1 MKDDTQQFSALSKRL
16 DSCLTK
22 DRGRLQHAINKMR
35 ERTKKKL
42 PVDKIQC
49 DIEAQIEVSQLA
61 AQGRYALIGD
71 ISYPPLPVSER
82 KEEIKEAIS
91 QHQVVVIAGE
101 TGSGKTTQLPK
112 ICLELGYG
120 AQGLIGHTQPRRL
133 AARTVATRIAEELHS
148 EVGSKVGYQVRFTD
162 LVSDDSLI
170 KLMTDGILLAET
182 QHDPL
187 LSKYQVIIIDE
198 AHERSL
204 NIDFLLG
211 YIKRILPKRPDLKLV
226 ITSATIDLA
235 RFSEHF
241 GKAPIIEVSGR
252 TYPVET
258 LYRPLLGA
266 SEGEAEEDLQDRTQ
280 QQGIYDAVQE
290 IIDLDK
296 IDRRSGARDVLIFL
310 SGEREIRESAEMLR
324 KAQLRDTE
332 VMPLYARLSVSE
344 QNKVFQGAR
353 SAGRRIVLATNVA
366 ETSVTVPNIRYVI
379 DTGVARISRYSYRS
393 KVQRLPIE
401 AISQAS
407 ANQRA
412 GRCGRVAAGVC
423 IRLYSEDD
431 FKQRPAF
438 TDAEIQR
445 TNLAAVIL
453 QMLNLKLGSIAEF
466 PFIDPPD
473 SRFISDGF
481 KLLEELGAVNSRRQM
496 SALGK
501 KLSQLPVDPRIGRMI
516 IEAEK
521 QGALREVL
529 VIASALST
537 QDPRERPLDK
547 QQAADEKHKQ
557 YTDDQSDFVTLLNL
571 WQQYEAQRQELS
583 QNQLRKYCQQNF
595 LSFMRMREWRDVHRQ
610 LHLAAKQLGLKE
622 IGEAAGYR
630 ELHVSLLAGLLSHIG
645 FKQEN
650 KEFLGARNRRF
661 HIFPASALF
670 KKPPKWVMAAELVET
685 TKLYA
690 RMLARIEP
698 EWAEPLAS
706 HLVKRTYLEPSWH
719 KKRAQVVAT
728 EQVSLYGLL
737 IVPKRLVHYGVIDP
751 EVSHQIFIRSALVEG
766 DFETKGAFFKHN
778 QGLLAHIE
786 TLEAKSR
793 RKDLLVDEDTLYDFY
808 AEKFVEKAGMH
819 IVNGAGFE
827 KWRKEVESKEASV
840 LYLTEKDLLQRST
853 SHVSKGDYPDEF
865 LWKGVK
871 LRLSYHFEPGA
882 IDDGVSIEVP
892 LALLKQLPVKRLE
905 WLVPGMIKEKF
916 VALLKGLPKQRRKNF
931 VPVPDYAE
939 ALTEAIV
946 FGEGDLCEAMAHQ
959 LLRMSGLRLA
969 PSELSEVQLDD
980 HFCINIKLIDDKGV
994 LVAQNRDWNYLC
1006 EHYGSHADA
1015 ALKEGPEE
1023 CWGRKGITEWD
1034 FGEWVEKVQLR
1045 QAGGIM
1051 IDAWPMLVD
1060 RQDSVEL
1067 MLAMNK
1073 AEAVQHSTQGFTRLA
1088 MLSMGPQIRASR
1100 GKISHLNE
1108 NLLFA
1113 SKIFT
1118 KKELEEN
1125 IIRQSVRC
1133 TMCLDAD
1140 SSDGLGKGLP
1150 TSKPEFEARVKI
1162 AKVELNEKVQDLSQ
1176 LIFTIHKQYHTI
1188 MKQLNSRVSLEAV
1201 TILNDMKSQLEHLVY
1216 KNYISNMSWSELSQ
1230 YPRYM
1235 EAIIIR
1241 LEKFGREIPRQRML
1255 SDQLQQLWKAYEVL
1269 YEQKKK
1275 LGVGDLLWIVPL
1287 NRYRW
1292 FLEEYRVSLFAQQVG
1307 TLESVSEKR
1316 VKQRWKEILSD
1327 LDQ

>member
-1 MKDDTQQFSALSKRL
+1 MNDNTQQTSSLYKQLDKCRTVDRERL
-16 DSCLTK
+16 RHS
-22 DRGRLQHAINKMR
+22 INKMV
-35 ERTKKKL
+35 ERIKNAL
-42 PVDKIQC
+42 PVDRTLVS
-49 DIEAQIEVSQLA
+49 IESQIDASQKLVSQKQL
-61 AQGRYALIGD
+61 LIGE
-71 ISYPPLPVSER
+71 INYPTLPVADR
-82 KEEIKEAIS
+82 KDEIKEAIS

-120 AQGLIGHTQPRRL
+120 TQGLIGHTQPRRL
-133 AARTVATRIAEELHS
+133 AARTVATRIAEELGTQ
-148 EVGSKVGYQVRFTD
+148 VGAKVGYQVRFTD

-211 YIKRILPKRPDLKLV
+211 YIKRILPQRPDLKLV
-226 ITSATIDLA
+226 ITSATIDLE

-241 GKAPIIEVSGR
+241 NYAPIIEVSGR

-258 LYRPLLGA
+258 IYRPLL
-266 SEGEAEEDLQDRTQ
+266 SDEEGSQDRTLL
-280 QQGIYDAVQE
+280 QGTYDAVNE
-290 IIDLDK
+290 IVELDK
-296 IDRRSGARDVLIFL
+296 AAKRAGARDILIFL

-344 QNKVFQGAR
+344 QNRIFQGAR

-423 IRLYSEDD
+423 VRLYSEED

-438 TDAEIQR
+438 TDAEIRR

-453 QMLNLKLGSIAEF
+453 QMLNLKLGNIADF

-481 KLLEELGAVNSRRQM
+481 KLLEELGAVTTRRHM
-496 SALGK
+496 TSLGK

-521 QGALREVL
+521 QGALKETL
-529 VIASALST
+529 VIASALSS
-537 QDPRERPLDK
+537 QDARERPLDK

-557 YTDDQSDFVTLLNL
+557 FADDQSDFVTMLNL
-571 WQQYEAQRQELS
+571 WNQYEEQRQELS

-595 LSFMRMREWRDVHRQ
+595 LSFMRMREWRDMHRQ

-622 IGEAAGYR
+622 NKVPAQYR
-630 ELHVSLLAGLLSHIG
+630 ELHVSLLSGLLSHIG

-661 HIFPASALF
+661 HIFPASGLF
-670 KKPPKWVMAAELVET
+670 KKPPKWVMAAEMVET

-698 EWAEPLAS
+698 EWAESLAK
-706 HLVKRTYLEPSWH
+706 HLVKRSYLEPSWH

-728 EQVSLYGLL
+728 EQVSLFGLL
-737 IVPKRLVHYGVIDP
+737 IIPKRTVHYGVIDS

-766 DFETKGAFFKHN
+766 DFYTKGKFFSHN
-778 QGLLAHIE
+778 RDLLEQIE

-808 AEKFVEKAGMH
+808 ARKFIGLQGEH

-827 KWRKEVESKEASV
+827 KWRKEAEFKQAEV
-840 LYLTEKDLLQRST
+840 LYLTEEDLLQRCV
-853 SHVSKGDYPDEF
+853 SHVSQSDYPDEF
-865 LWKGVK
+865 EWKGIK
-871 LRLSYHFEPGA
+871 LNLSYHFEPGA
-882 IDDGVSIEVP
+882 IDDGVSISVP
-892 LALLKQLPVKRLE
+892 LALLRQLPVKRLE
-905 WLVPGMIKEKF
+905 WLVPGMIREKCT
-916 VALLKGLPKQRRKNF
+916 ALLKGLPKQRRKNF
-931 VPVPDYAE
+931 VPVPDYAGAIAE
-939 ALTEAIV
+939 AMLFAD
-946 FGEGDLCEAMAHQ
+946 GDLFDAMAHQ
-959 LLRMSGLRLA
+959 LLRMSGVRLES
-969 PSELSEVQLDD
+969 SELSQIQLDD
-980 HFCINIKLIDDKGV
+980 HYRINIKLLDDQGR
-994 LVAQNRDWNYLC
+994 LVAENRDWGFLC
-1006 EHYGSHADA
+1006 EHFGSSSDA
-1015 ALKEGPEE
+1015 AIKEGPDDS
-1023 CWGRKGITEWD
+1023 WGRKGITEWD
-1034 FGEWVEKVQLR
+1034 FGELAEKVQLR

-1060 RQDSVEL
+1060 RKDSVEL

-1073 AEAVQHSTQGFTRLA
+1073 AEAVQASIQGFTRLA
-1088 MLSMGPQIRASR
+1088 MLSMSQQIRTNRS
-1100 GKISHLNE
+1100 KIPHLNE
-1108 NLLFA
+1108 SLLFA

-1118 KKELEEN
+1118 KKDLEEN
-1125 IIRQSVRC
+1125 IIRQSVRRV
-1133 TMCLDAD
+1133 MKLDEM
-1140 SSDGLGKGLP
+1140 LP
-1150 TSKPEFEARVKI
+1150 ASREEFAEKI
-1162 AKVELNEKVQDLSQ
+1162 KKAKMELSASVQELAKLVYS
-1176 LIFTIHKQYHTI
+1176 IHKQYHSI
-1188 MKQLNSRVSLEAV
+1188 VKQLSSSVSFESV
-1201 TILNDMKSQLEHLVY
+1201 TILNDIKSQLENLVF
-1216 KNYISNMSWSELSQ
+1216 KNYISYISWSELHQ

-1235 EAIIIR
+1235 DAIILR
-1241 LEKFGREIPRQRML
+1241 LEKFPREIQRQRLL
-1255 SDQLQQLWKAYEVL
+1255 SDQLQQLWKAFVEL
-1269 YEQKKK
+1269 REHKIK
-1275 LGVGDLLWIVPL
+1275 LGGSNALWVEQL
-1287 NRYRW
+1287 NSYRW
-1292 FLEEYRVSLFAQQVG
+1292 YIEEYRVSLFAQQLG
-1307 TLESVSEKR
+1307 TSVSVSEKR
-1316 VKQRWKEILSD
+1316 VRQRWKEVQAD
-1327 LDQ
+1327 